1 MENKSEKQEVIKFYL
16 SYKNG
21 EQDYASRYYEAEN
34 LLQAEELITRYREKT
49 LELYPKENLKTIKV
63 QVIGLNTK
71 AKKDL
76 DSIAKK
82 VNKKK

>member
-1 MENKSEKQEVIKFYL
+1 MEIKNEKQEVIKFYL

-34 LLQAEELITRYREKT
+34 LLQAEELITGYREKT
-49 LELYPKENLKTIKV
+49 LELYPKEKLKTLKV